1 MNTKTIKPK
10 ETMQSLQKEII
21 KTNKQIA
28 LSRNDLITSIDTMFY
43 DTKNLEDQAKIF
55 RIILDQSTIETLNAI
70 KNYVKISTNNN

>member
-1 MNTKTIKPK
+1 
-10 ETMQSLQKEII
+10 MQSLQKEII

>member
-1 MNTKTIKPK
+1 MNTKTIKLK